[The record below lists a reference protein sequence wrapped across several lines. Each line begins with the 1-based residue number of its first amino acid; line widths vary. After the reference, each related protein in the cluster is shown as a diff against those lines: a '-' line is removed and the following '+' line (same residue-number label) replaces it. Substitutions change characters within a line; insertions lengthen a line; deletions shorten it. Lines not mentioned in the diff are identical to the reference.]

1 MSAIDYQSCPALAL
15 GVRIQKD
22 AVSGEPVLLF
32 PEGVLFLNATAREI
46 VVRCNGQFTVE
57 AIVSGL
63 AAEYDVAG
71 ETLRGDVLECLTQ
84 LHERKLIAFPR

>member
-15 GVRIQKD
+15 GVRVQKD

-32 PEGVLFLNATAREI
+32 PEGVMFLNATAREI
-46 VVRCNGQFTVE
+46 VARCNGQLTVE
-57 AIVSGL
+57 AIVSAL
-63 AAEYDVAG
+63 AAEYDVNCD
-71 ETLRGDVLECLTQ
+71 TLRGDVLECLTQ